1 MKLAYQIALVGLAAL
16 IALPASA
23 QGRKPK
29 AAPAEKQEQSGAAD
43 DKKIDKEF
51 PTKATW
57 NLKEINGKPPA
68 GEASLTIDGAL
79 RGTGVSGCNTW
90 SATIYPVRGQKLAMG
105 PVIMTKKTCDAPM
118 MIFEKEY
125 LTILHSSPT
134 WDQQGDTLTVKGAT
148 GSLVFIRS
156 L

>member
-1 MKLAYQIALVGLAAL
+1 MKLTYQIALVGLAAL

-29 AAPAEKQEQSGAAD
+29 AAPAEKQEQPGAAD

-118 MIFEKEY
+118 MTFEKEY

-134 WDQQGDTLTVKGAT
+134 WDQNGDTLTVKGAT
-148 GSLVFIRS
+148 GSLVFARS

>member
-1 MKLAYQIALVGLAAL
+1 MSSAPRTRSTTGWRGASPKPWQKSNYSAALPVYPLSDRTGIVEMKLIYQIALVGLAAL

-68 GEASLTIDGAL
+68 GEAS
-79 RGTGVSGCNTW
+79 
-90 SATIYPVRGQKLAMG
+90 
-105 PVIMTKKTCDAPM
+105 
-118 MIFEKEY
+118 
-125 LTILHSSPT
+125 
-134 WDQQGDTLTVKGAT
+134 
-148 GSLVFIRS
+148 
-156 L
+156 

>member
-1 MKLAYQIALVGLAAL
+1 MKLAYQMALVGLAAL
-16 IALPASA
+16 IAFPASA

-29 AAPAEKQEQSGAAD
+29 GAPAEKQEHPGAVD

-105 PVIMTKKTCDAPM
+105 PVIMTKKTCDAQM
-118 MIFEKEY
+118 MTFEKEY
-125 LTILHSSPT
+125 LSILHSGPT
-134 WDQQGDTLTVKGAT
+134 WDQNGDTLTVKGAT
-148 GSLVFIRS
+148 GSLTFARS